1 MTDERVP
8 DFWDEARALIE
19 ARPIGFLATAD
30 GDQPIVR
37 AVTPAWKGI
46 RAFIA
51 TDPDTAKVRQ
61 IQRNPRVNLIHWG
74 LDFHHVSLRA
84 RASLV
89 TDAEMLDELLA
100 RLPVRSQRLLQPRRR
115 GHARQGP
122 LRRHLSGPVPHRTVE
137 PAEPRDGQAAAGL
150 ALPLARRA
158 ILR

>member
-46 RAFIA
+46 RGFIA

-89 TDAEMLDELLA
+89 TDAEMLDELWHAFPYDLSDYFTRGDDRTAGKARFGVISLDPFRIELWSLHSLA
-100 RLPVRSQRLLQPRRR
+100 TGKPPQVWRSR
-115 GHARQGP
+115 
-122 LRRHLSGPVPHRTVE
+122 
-137 PAEPRDGQAAAGL
+137 
-150 ALPLARRA
+150 
-158 ILR
+158 

>member
-89 TDAEMLDELLA
+89 TDAEMLDELWHAFPYDLSDYFSRGDEGTPGKAHFGVISLDPFRIELWSLQSLA
-100 RLPVRSQRLLQPRRR
+100 TGKPPQVWRSR
-115 GHARQGP
+115 
-122 LRRHLSGPVPHRTVE
+122 
-137 PAEPRDGQAAAGL
+137 
-150 ALPLARRA
+150 
-158 ILR
+158 